1 MFGLFSS
8 EKKNLTLLDL
18 DGRTL
23 NDGDSVESLRYNLG
37 ECVLQRTEDGWEYQS
52 LSTGEK
58 VSWLRM
64 IDASTERQKVRL
76 KKGEAG

>member
-8 EKKNLTLLDL
+8 KKKNLTLLDL